1 MTTSSLRA
9 VTLKTVANYAHAA
22 ERAVLAYR
30 LGGHRLIAA
39 MQRGV
44 DLAAQN
50 GPERLATALRRA
62 GGNMGGMAGKGL
74 DKVSRGTERAIEIG
88 SSGVRSQVVRV
99 ADLVEGVDLPVV
111 SSGLQ
116 AAARISLPSAQAA
129 LALSERVV
137 AGADKL
143 PGTPAAKADAKLH
156 ASVAR
161 SRSQAR
167 KAAVPQTTVEAVVR
181 EVKQGAAKARKA
193 AAPVVAELKAAVKPR
208 AARKPAAKPS
218 AKPSAKVSPKVSPKA
233 STQANVQAKVK
244 AVTQPLKAAVK
255 ANPARVRRA
264 AKAQPVAAAV
274 AAVQDAVAA

>member
-30 LGGHRLIAA
+30 VGGHRLIAA

-161 SRSQAR
+161 RRSQAR

-193 AAPVVAELKAAVKPR
+193 ATPVVAELKAAVKPR
-208 AARKPAAKPS
+208 AARKLAAKPS
-218 AKPSAKVSPKVSPKA
+218 AKVSPKA
-233 STQANVQAKVK
+233 STQANVKAKVK

-255 ANPARVRRA
+255 ANTARVRRA
-264 AKAQPVAAAV
+264 AKTQPVAAAV

>member
-62 GGNMGGMAGKGL
+62 GGNVGGMAGKGL

-111 SSGLQ
+111 SNGLQ

-161 SRSQAR
+161 RRSQAR

-193 AAPVVAELKAAVKPR
+193 ATPVVAELKAAVKPR
-208 AARKPAAKPS
+208 AARKPAP
-218 AKPSAKVSPKVSPKA
+218 KVSTKVSTKVSPKA
-233 STQANVQAKVK
+233 STQANVKAKVK
-244 AVTQPLKAAVK
+244 AVTQPLKAAAK
-255 ANPARVRRA
+255 ADTARMRRA

>member
-30 LGGHRLIAA
+30 VGGHRLIAA

-62 GGNMGGMAGKGL
+62 GGNVGGMAGKGL

-161 SRSQAR
+161 RRSQAR

-193 AAPVVAELKAAVKPR
+193 ATPVVAELKAAVKPR
-208 AARKPAAKPS
+208 AARKLAAKPS
-218 AKPSAKVSPKVSPKA
+218 AKVSPKA
-233 STQANVQAKVK
+233 STQANVKAKVK

-255 ANPARVRRA
+255 ANTARVRRA
-264 AKAQPVAAAV
+264 AKTQPVAAAV

>member
-1 MTTSSLRA
+1 MTPSTLRA

-22 ERAVLAYR
+22 ERTVLAYR
-30 LGGHRLIAA
+30 VGGQRLIAA

-74 DKVSRGTERAIEIG
+74 DKVSRGTERAIEMS
-88 SSGVRSQVVRV
+88 SSGVRSQVARV
-99 ADLVEGVDLPVV
+99 ADLAEGVDLPVL

-116 AAARISLPSAQAA
+116 AAARISLAGAQAA

-167 KAAVPQTTVEAVVR
+167 KAA
-181 EVKQGAAKARKA
+181 K
-193 AAPVVAELKAAVKPR
+193 
-208 AARKPAAKPS
+208 
-218 AKPSAKVSPKVSPKA
+218 
-233 STQANVQAKVK
+233 
-244 AVTQPLKAAVK
+244 PLKAAVK
-255 ANPARVRRA
+255 ADTTRVRRA
-264 AKAQPVAAAV
+264 AKTQTVAAAV
-274 AAVQDAVAA
+274 AAVQDAAAAA

>member
-30 LGGHRLIAA
+30 VGGHRLIAA

-62 GGNMGGMAGKGL
+62 GGNVGGMAGKGL

-99 ADLVEGVDLPVV
+99 ADMAEGLDLPVL

-116 AAARISLPSAQAA
+116 AAARISLPGAQAA

-143 PGTPAAKADAKLH
+143 PGTPAAKADAKPH
-156 ASVAR
+156 ASLAR

-167 KAAVPQTTVEAVVR
+167 RAAMPQTTVEAVVR

-193 AAPVVAELKAAVKPR
+193 AAPVVADLKAAIKPR
-208 AARKPAAKPS
+208 AARKLAV
-218 AKPSAKVSPKVSPKA
+218 KVSTKASPKA
-233 STQANVQAKVK
+233 STRAKVK
-244 AVTQPLKAAVK
+244 AVTQPLKAAAK
-255 ANPARVRRA
+255 ADTARVRRA
-264 AKAQPVAAAV
+264 AKTQPVAAAV

>member
-30 LGGHRLIAA
+30 VGGHRLIAA

-62 GGNMGGMAGKGL
+62 GGNVGGMAGKGL

-99 ADLVEGVDLPVV
+99 ADMAEGLDLPVL

-116 AAARISLPSAQAA
+116 AAARISLPGAQAA
-129 LALSERVV
+129 LVLSERVV

-143 PGTPAAKADAKLH
+143 PGTPAAKADAKLN

-161 SRSQAR
+161 NRRQAR
-167 KAAVPQTTVEAVVR
+167 KAAKPQTTVEAVVR

-208 AARKPAAKPS
+208 AARKPAPQVS
-218 AKPSAKVSPKVSPKA
+218 AKPSVKA
-233 STQANVQAKVK
+233 STKASTKANVK
-244 AVTQPLKAAVK
+244 AVTQPLKAAAK
-255 ANPARVRRA
+255 ANATRVRRA
-264 AKAQPVAAAV
+264 AKSQPVAAAV

>member
-1 MTTSSLRA
+1 MTTSTLRA

-30 LGGHRLIAA
+30 VGGHRLIAA
-39 MQRGV
+39 LQRGV
-44 DLAAQN
+44 DLAARQ

-74 DKVSRGTERAIEIG
+74 DKVSRSTERVIEIG
-88 SSGVRSQVVRV
+88 SSGVRSQVARV
-99 ADLVEGVDLPVV
+99 ADLAEGLDLPVL

-116 AAARISLPSAQAA
+116 AAARIGLPGAQAA

-143 PGTPAAKADAKLH
+143 PGTPAAKADAKQH
-156 ASVAR
+156 ARVAR

-167 KAAVPQTTVEAVVR
+167 KAAKPQTTVEAVVR

-193 AAPVVAELKAAVKPR
+193 AAPVVAELKAAIKPK
-208 AARKPAAKPS
+208 AARKPAV
-218 AKPSAKVSPKVSPKA
+218 KVSANATGSADVKA
-233 STQANVQAKVK
+233 DVK

-255 ANPARVRRA
+255 ATTARVRRA
-264 AKAQPVAAAV
+264 AKAKPVAAAV

>member
-1 MTTSSLRA
+1 MTPSSLRA

-30 LGGHRLIAA
+30 VGGHRLIAA

-74 DKVSRGTERAIEIG
+74 DKVSRGTERAIEMS
-88 SSGVRSQVVRV
+88 SSGVRSQVARV
-99 ADLVEGVDLPVV
+99 ADLAEGLDLPVL

-116 AAARISLPSAQAA
+116 AAARISLPGAQAA

-167 KAAVPQTTVEAVVR
+167 KAAKPQTTVDAVVR
-181 EVKQGAAKARKA
+181 EVKHGAAKARKA
-193 AAPVVAELKAAVKPR
+193 AAPVAAEPKAAIKPR
-208 AARKPAAKPS
+208 PARRS
-218 AKPSAKVSPKVSPKA
+218 APKA
-233 STQANVQAKVK
+233 SAKADVK
-244 AVTQPLKAAVK
+244 AVTPPLESAVK
-255 ANPARVRRA
+255 ANIARVRRA
-264 AKAQPVAAAV
+264 AKTRPVAAAV